1 MEEPLICDNG
11 TGFIKVGR
19 SSSNFPEF
27 SVPSIIGKPHPN
39 FAELVDRTI
48 NMDSVFIGEEIETKR
63 AALQLIHPMEEGIV
77 KDWEVMEK
85 VWAFTFNKFTQ
96 DRSKTCVMMT
106 EAPMNP
112 LKNREIMAEL
122 MFEKFG
128 FLGLDV
134 QIQATLSLY
143 AMGYITGLVIDSGDG
158 VTHCIPVAEGRVNI
172 HAIQRINIAGRHLT
186 DYLIKLLLLRGYNF
200 HTSSD
205 FEIVREI
212 KEKLCYVSANVLE
225 ERELAKNTTVLEEDY
240 QLPDGSWIKVGSE
253 RFECGEVLF
262 SPYLLGRDS
271 EGLSEMVFKSINASP
286 MDVRS
291 QLYNGMLL
299 SGGTTMLPG
308 ISTRIQRDLRRFH
321 KDLRGGSASSKIRI
335 KVEDPPYRKYL
346 VYIGAVTLANIY
358 KNNPENTWIYKFNWE
373 EEGPRILHKNR

>member
-1 MEEPLICDNG
+1 M
-11 TGFIKVGR
+11 
-19 SSSNFPEF
+19 
-27 SVPSIIGKPHPN
+27 PSIIGRPHPD

-48 NMDSVFIGEEIETKR
+48 NMNSVYIGEEIEPKR
-63 AALQLIHPMEEGIV
+63 AALQLTHPMEEGIV
-77 KDWEVMEK
+77 KDWDVMER
-85 VWAFTFNKFTQ
+85 VWAYTFNKFTS

-112 LKNREIMAEL
+112 LKNREKMAEI

-143 AMGYITGLVIDSGDG
+143 AMGYVTGLVIDSGDG
-158 VTHCIPVAEGRVNI
+158 VTHCIPVAEGRVNT

-186 DYLIKLLLLRGYNF
+186 DFLIKLLLLRGYNF

-205 FEIVREI
+205 FETVREI
-212 KEKLCYVSANVLE
+212 KEKLCYVSANILE
-225 ERELAKNTTVLEEDY
+225 ERELAKNTTVLEQDY

-271 EGLSEMVFKSINASP
+271 DGLSEMVFKSIMASP
-286 MDVRS
+286 MDIRA

-308 ISTRIQRDLRRFH
+308 ISTRIQNDIRKLH
-321 KDLRGGSASSKIRI
+321 KEMRGGAASKIRI

-346 VYIGAVTLANIY
+346 VYLGAVTLARIY
-358 KNNPENTWIYKFNWE
+358 KNNPENSWIYKFNYE
-373 EEGPRILHKNR
+373 EDGPRILHKNR